1 MNDYLCFMIVIKYIL
16 HYIYVTIIYIRNLLY
31 DIKILKSKEYD
42 IPIICIGNLSVGGTG
57 KTPHVEYIVR
67 LLNNKKISI
76 LSRGYG
82 RISKGL
88 INVKYNSSFLDAGD
102 EPLQIKQKFPDCN
115 VICCE
120 NRRKGIEYIL
130 KKIPETEVIIMDDGF
145 QHRSVKAGL
154 NILLNNYNNPIYL
167 DRMMPLGTLREHTS
181 SIKRA
186 DIIITT
192 NYNNLLENREMI
204 IKKLNLSSFQKV
216 FFSFVKHKKIISSST
231 KEKINITDN
240 INIILVTS
248 IADTTE
254 LIHYLNKQNLN
265 INHLRFNDHH
275 RYNKKN
281 IDYIL
286 KRFDSFKST
295 KNIILT
301 TEKDEVKLNYFKEK
315 FRKINLSIIP
325 IEIIIEDKQR
335 FDNHIIRYVENHKR
349 NN

>member
-1 MNDYLCFMIVIKYIL
+1 ML
-16 HYIYVTIIYIRNLLY
+16 RG
-31 DIKILKSKEYD
+31 
-42 IPIICIGNLSVGGTG
+42 IP
-57 KTPHVEYIVR
+57 R
-67 LLNNKKISI
+67 L
-76 LSRGYG
+76 
-82 RISKGL
+82 
-88 INVKYNSSFLDAGD
+88 
-102 EPLQIKQKFPDCN
+102 P
-115 VICCE
+115 
-120 NRRKGIEYIL
+120 
-130 KKIPETEVIIMDDGF
+130 
-145 QHRSVKAGL
+145 
-154 NILLNNYNNPIYL
+154 
-167 DRMMPLGTLREHTS
+167 
-181 SIKRA
+181 KR
-186 DIIITT
+186 
-192 NYNNLLENREMI
+192 L
-204 IKKLNLSSFQKV
+204 
-216 FFSFVKHKKIISSST
+216 
-231 KEKINITDN
+231 KINITDN

-254 LIHYLNKQNLN
+254 LIDYLNKQNLN

-325 IEIIIEDKQR
+325 IEIIIEDKQN

>member
-1 MNDYLCFMIVIKYIL
+1 MIVIKYIL
-16 HYIYVTIIYIRNLLY
+16 NYIYVITIYIRNLLY

-57 KTPHVEYIVR
+57 KTPHVEYIIR
-67 LLNNKKISI
+67 LLKNKKISI

-82 RISKGL
+82 RVTKGL
-88 INVKYNSSFLDAGD
+88 INVKCDASFLDVGD
-102 EPLQIKQKFPDCN
+102 EPLQIKQKFPNCN

-120 NRRKGIEYIL
+120 NRRKGIEHIL
-130 KKIPETEVIIMDDGF
+130 KKFPETEAIIMDDGF

-167 DRMMPLGTLREHTS
+167 DRMMPLGTLREQTS
-181 SIKRA
+181 AIKRA

-192 NYNNLLENREMI
+192 NYNKDLCQNREMI
-204 IKKLNLSSFQKV
+204 IKKLNLFSFHQV
-216 FFSFVKHKKIISSST
+216 FFSSIKHKKIISAIT
-231 KEKINITDN
+231 KEEINLTDDINIT
-240 INIILVTS
+240 LVTS
-248 IADTTE
+248 IADTRE
-254 LIHYLNKQNLN
+254 LIYYLNKKNLN

-286 KRFDSFKST
+286 KRFDSLKST

-301 TEKDEVKLNYFKEK
+301 TEKDEVKLNYFKEE
-315 FRKINLSIIP
+315 FRKINLNIIP
-325 IEIIIEDKQR
+325 IEVIIEDKKR
-335 FDNHIIRYVENHKR
+335 FDNQIITYVENHKR